1 MSSTVKPR
9 RRYDSRGRQEQAG
22 RSRWAMLQA
31 ARGLFLDHGYA
42 ATTMPAIAAAAGVS
56 VQSVYKAFGNKPAL
70 LKAVFDAAIAGDD
83 EPVPVLQRAALGR
96 VRDEPDP
103 YRKLSLYG
111 EFVAEVSPRHVPIQ
125 LLARAAAATDPGAAS
140 IWDQLRAERLAGM
153 TLFAR
158 ALHQDGHLR
167 QNVPVEEARDL
178 LWTCNS
184 PELYELLVLQR
195 GWTPQRYGRWL
206 ADTLTAALLP

>member
-1 MSSTVKPR
+1 MSFPVKPR

-31 ARGLFLDHGYA
+31 ARRLFLDRGYA

-70 LKAVFDAAIAGDD
+70 LKAVFDVAIAGDD
-83 EPVPVLQRAALGR
+83 EPVPVLQREALGR
-96 VRDEPDP
+96 VRAEPDP

-111 EFVAEVSPRHVPIQ
+111 EFVAEVTPRHVPIQ
-125 LLARAAAATDPGAAS
+125 LLARAAATADPEAAGV
-140 IWDQLRAERLAGM
+140 WDQLRAERLAGL

-158 ALHQDGHLR
+158 DRDGHLR
-167 QNVPVEEARDL
+167 PGVSVDEARDL
-178 LWTCNS
+178 LWTYNS

-206 ADTLTAALLP
+206 ADALTAALLP

>member
-1 MSSTVKPR
+1 MSSTVEPR

-42 ATTMPAIAAAAGVS
+42 ATTMPAVAAAAGVS

-125 LLARAAAATDPGAAS
+125 LLARAAAAADPEAAGV
-140 IWDQLRAERLAGM
+140 WDQLQAERLAGM

-158 ALHQDGHLR
+158 ALHRDGLLR
-167 QNVPVEEARDL
+167 QDVPVEEARDL

-206 ADTLTAALLP
+206 ADTLGAALLP

>member
-1 MSSTVKPR
+1 MSFPVKPR

-31 ARGLFLDHGYA
+31 ARRLFLDRGYA

-70 LKAVFDAAIAGDD
+70 LKAVFDVAIGGVD
-83 EPVPVLQRAALGR
+83 EPVPVLQREALGR
-96 VRDEPDP
+96 VRAEPDP

-111 EFVAEVSPRHVPIQ
+111 EFVAEVTPRHVPIQ
-125 LLARAAAATDPGAAS
+125 LLARAAATADPEAAGV
-140 IWDQLRAERLAGM
+140 WDQLRAERLAGL

-167 QNVPVEEARDL
+167 PGVSVDEARDL
-178 LWTCNS
+178 LWTYNS

-206 ADTLTAALLP
+206 ADALTAALLP